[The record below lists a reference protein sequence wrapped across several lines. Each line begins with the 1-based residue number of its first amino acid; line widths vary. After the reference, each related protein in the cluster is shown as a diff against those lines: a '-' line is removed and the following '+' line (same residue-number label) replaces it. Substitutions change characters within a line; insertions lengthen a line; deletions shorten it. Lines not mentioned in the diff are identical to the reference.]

1 MDGPLFLRDPFIM
14 NHSIR
19 DNNPEGV
26 RVTGVR
32 PKVGERSQRKEGVGG
47 VRTVTGVPQITQTK
61 NQFVGQVPFPHSSI
75 QSKVPETYNH
85 LEKVQGHT

>member
-1 MDGPLFLRDPFIM
+1 M

-32 PKVGERSQRKEGVGG
+32 PKVGRRGQRKEGVGG
-47 VRTVTGVPQITQTK
+47 VGTVTGVPQITQTK
-61 NQFVGQVPFPHSSI
+61 NQFVGQVPFPHLSI
-75 QSKVPETYNH
+75 QSKVPENYHH
-85 LEKVQGHT
+85 LGKVQGHT